1 MTLWRPRV
9 LALDYGKL
17 EGSHSFV
24 HWSYGPLT
32 ISHDMVFYP
41 GVYTKGMSLA
51 LCVDPNH
58 KSTFM
63 ELEEGGLHGP
73 S

>member
-1 MTLWRPRV
+1 MDELMTLWRPRV

-51 LCVDPNH
+51 LCVDPKPQINI
-58 KSTFM
+58 
-63 ELEEGGLHGP
+63 HGA
-73 S
+73 